1 MTVEEA
7 QRTTQFMRT
16 ALGILE
22 QEGTMTL
29 LQLFW
34 RLVSAGEIH
43 NDVENY
49 DRLRQIMTR
58 LREDG
63 RCPSGLIVDRAALT
77 IDGN

>member
-1 MTVEEA
+1 MTVEES
-7 QRTTQFMRT
+7 QRTAQFVQKVLRV
-16 ALGILE
+16 LE
-22 QEGTMTL
+22 QDGPMTL

-34 RLVSAGEIH
+34 RLVSAGEIG
-43 NDVENY
+43 NDAEHY

-58 LREDG
+58 LCEDG